1 MIEHTMLP
9 FELEMFYMEMER
21 MYEDPSWEF
30 ENVNTELRVLVTVQT
45 NDEVDFEDDNQPTEQ
60 EEWYDFDPD
69 C

>member
-1 MIEHTMLP
+1 MIEHTMMP

-21 MYEDPSWEF
+21 MYEDPSWVF
-30 ENVNTELRVLVTVQT
+30 ENVNCELRELAAVQT